1 MSYKHVDVGCICGR
15 LNTVDVVGNNNADG
29 KRECRCGRHITVHF
43 RRHKKYNPKDDWVTT
58 KVFERVTNED
68 IFLQS

>member
-1 MSYKHVDVGCICGR
+1 MSYKYVDVGCICGR

-29 KRECRCGRHITVHF
+29 KRECRCGRHITIHF
-43 RRHKKYNPKDDWVTT
+43 RRHKGSNQKGNWITQ
-58 KVFERVTNED
+58 KVHDRVNNED